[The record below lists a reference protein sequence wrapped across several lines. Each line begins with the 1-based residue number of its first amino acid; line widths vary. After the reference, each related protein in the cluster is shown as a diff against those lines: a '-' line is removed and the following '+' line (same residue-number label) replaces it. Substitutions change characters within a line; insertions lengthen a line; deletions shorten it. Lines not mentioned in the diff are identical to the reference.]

1 MRAKEFLKEN
11 SDISSDYQKML
22 DFVRDNRDSG
32 VPADQQ
38 VAVALFKE
46 LQTQKRQNQL
56 LGKELSAAEKRIDQA
71 TRSGE
76 LSTQELGMH
85 RAELDREIAAGEK
98 QQGVIG
104 QLDQQYAERDQASQ
118 EQIQNLTSQLETIK
132 NTPGISKDAADDLE
146 KQIQELDQNSVS
158 SDKLQGLEQTIISIQ
173 SLQTVDDSA
182 IKELT
187 AQVKQAQ
194 NTAQEL
200 EKTKKSMSQDLDQLT
215 RDAFD
220 SVEQMKQDIAR
231 LNQLSDTIAP
241 VAAQVQQLQPQ
252 VQSIGAK
259 VVELDSESE
268 DVYNEL
274 LNHTKLLNQL
284 TGSTQ
289 PVTVARPPTE
299 TEIAETRF
307 HKLVTWAK
315 GK

>member
-1 MRAKEFLKEN
+1 
-11 SDISSDYQKML
+11 
-22 DFVRDNRDSG
+22 
-32 VPADQQ
+32 
-38 VAVALFKE
+38 
-46 LQTQKRQNQL
+46 
-56 LGKELSAAEKRIDQA
+56 
-71 TRSGE
+71 
-76 LSTQELGMH
+76 
-85 RAELDREIAAGEK
+85 
-98 QQGVIG
+98 
-104 QLDQQYAERDQASQ
+104 
-118 EQIQNLTSQLETIK
+118 
-132 NTPGISKDAADDLE
+132 
-146 KQIQELDQNSVS
+146 
-158 SDKLQGLEQTIISIQ
+158 
-173 SLQTVDDSA
+173 
-182 IKELT
+182 
-187 AQVKQAQ
+187 
-194 NTAQEL
+194 
-200 EKTKKSMSQDLDQLT
+200 MSQDLDQLT

-284 TGSTQ
+284 TGATQ